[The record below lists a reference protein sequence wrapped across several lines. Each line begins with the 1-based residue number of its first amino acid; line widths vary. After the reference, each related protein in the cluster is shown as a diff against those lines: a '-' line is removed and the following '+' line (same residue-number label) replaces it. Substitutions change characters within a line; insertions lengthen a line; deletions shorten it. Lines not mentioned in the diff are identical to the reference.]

1 LDKRG
6 RCVVDA
12 FAPFC
17 NFVSWK
23 CIMSEVLY
31 EERGRVAV
39 ITWNRP
45 EALNTFTHAMRIGL
59 IDAIKECAAA
69 THIRAVVL
77 TGAGRGFSA
86 GADLN
91 TLPPAGVEVAA
102 MLEKEF
108 GPGILAIAELPKPVI
123 AAVNGFASG
132 IGAAYALACDMV
144 VMGEKA
150 FLQLPFAKIGLVP
163 DGGLTWQFA
172 ETIGARLAFEFALSG
187 DRIPATRCIELG
199 LANRAV
205 ADAELLNE
213 TLRIAE
219 KLADAS
225 PLALAGTKRLLRR
238 AHSLD
243 LASAIRAEGEVQKD
257 CIDSDDFREG
267 VNAFFEKRVP
277 NFSGR

>member
-1 LDKRG
+1 
-6 RCVVDA
+6 
-12 FAPFC
+12 
-17 NFVSWK
+17 
-23 CIMSEVLY
+23 MSEVLY

-45 EALNTFTHAMRIGL
+45 DALNTFTREMRLGIV
-59 IDAIKECAAA
+59 DALKKCADAD
-69 THIRAVVL
+69 HIRAVVL

-91 TLPPAGVEVAA
+91 GLPPAGVEVAA

-132 IGAAYALACDMV
+132 IGAGYVLACDMV
-144 VMGEKA
+144 VMGEQA

-172 ETIGARLAFEFALSG
+172 ERIGPKLAFELALSG
-187 DRIPATRCIELG
+187 DRIPAARCIELG
-199 LANRAV
+199 LANKAV
-205 ADAELLNE
+205 PDAEILNE
-213 TLRIAE
+213 ACALAE
-219 KLADAS
+219 RLADAA
-225 PLALAGTKRLLRR
+225 PIALAGTKRLLRR
-238 AHSLD
+238 APSLD
-243 LASAIRAEGEVQKD
+243 LAGAIREEGSIQKD

-267 VNAFFEKRVP
+267 VKAFFDKRAP
-277 NFSGR
+277 RFSGR

>member
-1 LDKRG
+1 
-6 RCVVDA
+6 
-12 FAPFC
+12 
-17 NFVSWK
+17 
-23 CIMSEVLY
+23 MSEVLY

-45 EALNTFTHAMRIGL
+45 DALNTFTHEMRIGI
-59 IDAIKECAAA
+59 IDALKKCADAD
-69 THIRAVVL
+69 HIRAVVL

-91 TLPPAGVEVAA
+91 ALPPVGPEVAA
-102 MLEKEF
+102 MLDKEF

-132 IGAAYALACDMV
+132 IGAAYALACDIV

-172 ETIGARLAFEFALSG
+172 QRMGPRLAFEFALSG
-187 DRIPATRCIELG
+187 ERIPAARCIELG
-199 LANRAV
+199 LANKAV
-205 ADAELLNE
+205 PDAELLNE
-213 TLRIAE
+213 AVAFAE
-219 KLADAS
+219 RLADAA

-238 AHSLD
+238 APSLD
-243 LASAIRAEGEVQKD
+243 LAGAIRAEGEIQSD
-257 CIDSDDFREG
+257 CIDSEDFRAG
-267 VNAFFEKRVP
+267 VKAFFDKRAP
-277 NFSGR
+277 KFSGR

>member
-1 LDKRG
+1 M
-6 RCVVDA
+6 
-12 FAPFC
+12 
-17 NFVSWK
+17 N
-23 CIMSEVLY
+23 EVLY

-45 EALNTFTHAMRIGL
+45 DALNTFTRAMRIGVIEAL
-59 IDAIKECAAA
+59 KRCAAA
-69 THIRAVVL
+69 DHIRAVVL

-91 TLPPAGVEVAA
+91 SLPPVGVEVAA

-108 GPGILAIAELPKPVI
+108 GPGILAIAEFPKPVI

-132 IGAAYALACDMV
+132 IGAGYALACDMV
-144 VMGEKA
+144 VMGEKS

-172 ETIGARLAFEFALSG
+172 ERIGPRLAFEFALGG
-187 DRIPATRCIELG
+187 DRIPATRCVELG
-199 LANRAV
+199 LANKTV
-205 ADAELLNE
+205 PDAELLKE
-213 TLRIAE
+213 TCTLAE

-225 PLALAGTKRLLRR
+225 PLAIAGTKRLLRR

-243 LASAIRAEGEVQKD
+243 LASAIRAEGEIQKD
-257 CIDSDDFREG
+257 CIDSEDFREG
-267 VNAFFEKRVP
+267 VQAFFDKRAP
-277 NFSGR
+277 KFSGR